1 VLVMG
6 SAEGCS
12 PDDRKTVELVKALR
26 ATGNLRP
33 LVSVLRESDGGPERA
48 REALLMLGELDLEL
62 LVQVALDTLI
72 DDYVEDP
79 ALAHQT
85 RRHIP
90 RQDSEAEAG

>member
-1 VLVMG
+1 MG
-6 SAEGCS
+6 SPEDEERRTA
-12 PDDRKTVELVKALR
+12 ELVKALR

-33 LVSVLRESDGGPERA
+33 LVRVLRESDGGPERA
-48 REALLMLGELDLEL
+48 RDALLMLGELDLDL

-85 RRHIP
+85 RRHLP
-90 RQDSEAEAG
+90 GPGSEAESG